1 MAGRLVD
8 MAAVKIGEQYKLG
21 RAKLGGSIK
30 HLLKCGEMLIGKKA
44 EFKHG
49 EWGKWQE
56 GNASVLGFR
65 KVTAQ
70 RLMKAAGKYVASEE
84 FGEEKALEI
93 SRELWGHEEPKKKSG
108 SKART
113 KKEPPNYSKAVAEVL
128 GDFWILDHEAS
139 DVLEID
145 WQASTWL
152 CNPPAG
158 SVGLLWREVVGVLGV
173 LRFSERTSE

>member
-30 HLLKCGEMLIGKKA
+30 HLLKCGELLIGKKA

-56 GNASVLGFR
+56 ANASLLGFG
-65 KVTAQ
+65 KQTAS
-70 RLMKAAGKYVASEE
+70 RLMKAAGKYVVDDS
-84 FGEEKALEI
+84 FNEEKAEKI

-108 SKART
+108 SKAST

-139 DVLEID
+139 GLIHSDDSQTARSSSSSRYESRNCR
-145 WQASTWL
+145 QGHT
-152 CNPPAG
+152 CG
-158 SVGLLWREVVGVLGV
+158 SP
-173 LRFSERTSE
+173 SA